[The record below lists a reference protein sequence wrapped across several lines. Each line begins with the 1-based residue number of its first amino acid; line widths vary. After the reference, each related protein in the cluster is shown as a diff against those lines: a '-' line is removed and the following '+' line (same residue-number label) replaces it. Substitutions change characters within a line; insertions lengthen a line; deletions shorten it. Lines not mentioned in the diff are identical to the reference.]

1 MSIDNKRLS
10 NMHTSDQDFEDIVYG
25 FLAICPQPFP
35 APTPT
40 KSVYQLQEQRDP
52 RYIYSTPV
60 TGQRI
65 TSRSVHS
72 WLLGGERF
80 IAVLGWER
88 LQNSREVIDMK
99 SQRRT

>member
-25 FLAICPQPFP
+25 FIAICPQPFP

-52 RYIYSTPV
+52 PLHLQYSSYGAEDYI
-60 TGQRI
+60 
-65 TSRSVHS
+65 
-72 WLLGGERF
+72 
-80 IAVLGWER
+80 
-88 LQNSREVIDMK
+88 
-99 SQRRT
+99 